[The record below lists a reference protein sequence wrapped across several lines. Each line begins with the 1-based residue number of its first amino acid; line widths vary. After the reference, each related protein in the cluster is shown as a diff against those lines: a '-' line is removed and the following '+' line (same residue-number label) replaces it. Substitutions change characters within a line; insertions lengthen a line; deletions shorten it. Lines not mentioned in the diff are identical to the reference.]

1 MKASETG
8 LLVWFGVSDLPR
20 ACDFYGEVL
29 GLSLAHLNDQVGWAE
44 FRHPQSGARVGL
56 RASDKEEIIP
66 AGGATLVFDVQ
77 DLSVAMADLEKL
89 GVPFLTGP
97 MNLNGWRFATF
108 IDPDGNQLQLRE
120 MTDRE

>member
-1 MKASETG
+1 MIGSAAG
-8 LLVWFGVSDLPR
+8 LLVWVGVSDLPR

-29 GLSLAHLNDQVGWAE
+29 GLSLVHINDQVGWAE
-44 FRHPQSGARVGL
+44 FRHPPSDARVGL
-56 RASDKEEIIP
+56 RLSDKEEIIP
-66 AGGATLVFDVQ
+66 AGGATLVFDVPE
-77 DLSVAMADLEKL
+77 LTAAMADLEQL

-120 MTDRE
+120 VAPSA